1 MQETQFNGGKV
12 QEFFTSK
19 DDEETIRK
27 MDERFKQL
35 RAQGHT
41 LVRRV
46 KIGRNDKCP
55 CDSGKKFKKCCI
67 DKVAK

>member
-1 MQETQFNGGKV
+1 MQETQYEGRTIR
-12 QEFFTSK
+12 EFFK
-19 DDEETIRK
+19 GEDDEETIRK
-27 MDERFKQL
+27 MDERLKQL

-67 DKVAK
+67 DKVG